1 MTKRL
6 VLAAV
11 VVAVAVPCAFARGG
25 LSKWKD
31 WDQSPQGYFMTKVE
45 RADWQNVKTDADAEK
60 FVHDFLAKRRDTF
73 ATDVADRAA
82 QADKYLTIGK
92 LAGSKTTRGMIVI
105 LLGPPQGL
113 DVTAAARSEVKRDNG
128 TMTDALTNFS
138 GTGGGDGGGRGGG
151 GGGTPTVGS
160 AMSTANEVRLYHF
173 TYSGDAAKKVDR
185 SKIDLTVEAD
195 ANTGKDRL
203 LRSSEAN
210 ELELIQEQ
218 VAQASLKK

>member
-6 VLAAV
+6 LLAAV

-31 WDQSPQGYFMTKVE
+31 WDQSPQGFFMTKAE
-45 RADWQNVKTDADAEK
+45 RAEWENVKTDADAEK
-60 FVHDFLAKRRDTF
+60 FVHDFLAKRPDTF
-73 ATDVADRAA
+73 PKDVADRAA
-82 QADKYLTIGK
+82 QADKYLTLGK
-92 LAGSKTTRGMIVI
+92 LAGSRTTRGKIVI

-113 DVTAAARSEVKRDNG
+113 DVSSAARSDVKRDNG
-128 TMTDALTNFS
+128 TMTDALTNFG
-138 GTGGGDGGGRGGG
+138 GTGGGDGGRGGG

-160 AMSTANEVRLYHF
+160 AIGTANEVRLYHF

-185 SKIDLTVEAD
+185 SKIEIIVEAD

-203 LRSSEAN
+203 IKSSDAS

-218 VAQASLKK
+218 LAQASMKK